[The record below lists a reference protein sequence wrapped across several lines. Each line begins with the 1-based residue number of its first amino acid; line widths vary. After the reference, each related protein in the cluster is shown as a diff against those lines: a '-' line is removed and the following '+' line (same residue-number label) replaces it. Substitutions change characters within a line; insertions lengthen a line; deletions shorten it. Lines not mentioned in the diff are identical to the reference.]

1 MVDHVVNLMYLVN
14 MTRVS
19 ERQAVQQI
27 PKRLAAMM
35 NLKEGDLRI
44 QAEATLARKASRADL
59 VIAAGAYKFMV
70 EYKSRANA
78 ADVLTAIRVVQ
89 DQPPA
94 LGKKAIPLVAV
105 PYMGEVGRQL
115 CAEAGVNWLDLSGN
129 AHLEA
134 PGLHVHVEGRP
145 NQFTR
150 PGRPSTVFA
159 PKSARIARWLLIHPG
174 KSFSQQQL
182 ANLTALDKG
191 LTSRIVRQLEAQRLV
206 VREPS
211 GTVKI
216 ADFDAML
223 EAWREVYDF
232 SKHHIVRGHIA
243 ARSSDEVLRQLAA
256 QLKRDKIEHAATGLA
271 GAWLLSQSSGFRLVV
286 LYVAR
291 PPSADSQQAMGFR
304 EESRGENVWLVVPN
318 DEGVFHG
325 AAEREGI
332 RCAHPVQVYLD
343 LKNHPE
349 RSVKAAEQLRRVLA
363 LNLEIVGLRV
373 EKADILDSS
382 ASERK

>member
-1 MVDHVVNLMYLVN
+1 VNPL
-14 MTRVS
+14 S
-19 ERQAVQQI
+19 ERQALQQI
-27 PKRLAAMM
+27 PKRLAAVTG
-35 NLKEGDLRI
+35 LKEGHVR
-44 QAEATLARKASRADL
+44 ARAKASPGAKPSRADL
-59 VIAAGAYKFMV
+59 VVAAGAHKFVV

-89 DQPPA
+89 EQAPA
-94 LGKKAIPLVAV
+94 LGKKVIPLVAV

-174 KSFSQQQL
+174 QSFSQQQL
-182 ANLTALDKG
+182 ADSTGLDKG
-191 LTSRIVRQLEAQRLV
+191 LTSRVVRELEAQRLV
-206 VREPS
+206 VREE
-211 GTVKI
+211 GGAVKV
-216 ADFDAML
+216 ANFNAML
-223 EAWREVYDF
+223 DAWREAYDF
-232 SKHHIVRGHIA
+232 TKHHIVRGHIA
-243 ARSSDEVLRQLAA
+243 ARSSDEVMQRLAE
-256 QLKRDKIEHAATGLA
+256 QLKREKIEHAATGLA
-271 GAWLLSQSSGFRLVV
+271 GAWLINQFAGFRLVV
-286 LYVAR
+286 CHVAQL
-291 PPSADSQQAMGFR
+291 PSAEAQQAMGFR

-325 AAEREGI
+325 AVEREGI
-332 RCAHPVQVYLD
+332 RCVHPVQAYLD

-349 RSVKAAEQLRRVLA
+349 RSAEAAEQLRQKFLSKETRA
-363 LNLEIVGLRV
+363 
-373 EKADILDSS
+373 
-382 ASERK
+382 